1 MMVSLQ
7 QHIADIDPLK
17 RNRQAVD
24 FDAALY
30 VETLLKRVERENV
43 VILVASEEDIPMGF
57 IAGTIPEQD
66 ENDLL
71 DHYPTREGTI
81 LELIVSTEQRGK
93 SIGRQLMEEL
103 ENHFRQ
109 HGCGSV
115 RVGCFAPNTGAHGFY
130 EKCGYDD
137 RYIEMLKK
145 LD

>member
-1 MMVSLQ
+1 MTALQ
-7 QHIADIDPLK
+7 QYIADIDPLK
-17 RNRQAVD
+17 RNRQASD
-24 FDAALY
+24 FDVAVY
-30 VETLLKRVERENV
+30 IEKLLQRVERENG
-43 VILVASEEDIPMGF
+43 VILVATDGDIPIGF
-57 IAGTIPEQD
+57 IAGTIPGQD

-93 SIGRQLMEEL
+93 NVGKQLMEEL

-109 HGCGSV
+109 HGCDSV

-130 EKCGYDD
+130 EKFGYDD